1 MRKNINFKRILR
13 IISSVIIILLVVSIE
28 SVLCNHPNNLV
39 ERNVNSFYN
48 EKENTLDYVVMGSSA
63 AQYGIFPAII
73 WKENEITGNTLCV
86 DGCNS
91 KIYLSLLKEILSTQK
106 NAIIVV
112 DMDGFNYTIEHK
124 EFNSKSF
131 WIDTMKRNENW
142 KETINRV
149 DKENKIEHYL
159 PILKYHKNFFHSYN
173 NISISIEKLFGKST
187 DSMKGAGFLNEN
199 RLPEDEMKSLVVLKN
214 FYPAPNAVPQ
224 EREAL
229 LYEFLNYC
237 KDNKVKDVLFCD
249 FPKAY
254 STDEKYADLLSY
266 EEKGAYNEKIIK
278 EYGYNVLNFNKLNNP
293 CKLTKEDFADSYHLK
308 YTGAI
313 KISNFLGNYIKE
325 NYDINEKN
333 DQLISKWNKSTEEA
347 YKKYNL

>member
-1 MRKNINFKRILR
+1 MKKKIVFKRFLR
-13 IISSVIIILLVVSIE
+13 IISSVMIILLVVSIA
-28 SVLCNHPNNLV
+28 SVLCNHPNDLV

-48 EKENTLDYVVMGSSA
+48 EKENTLDYVVMGSSG
-63 AQYGIFPAII
+63 AQCAVFPATI
-73 WKENEITGNTLCV
+73 WMKSKISGNALCV

-91 KIYLSLLKEILSTQK
+91 KIYLSILKEILSTQK
-106 NAIIVV
+106 NAVIVV
-112 DMDGFNYTIEHK
+112 DMDGFNYIIENK
-124 EFNSKSF
+124 GYNSKSF
-131 WIDTMKRNENW
+131 WIDTMRRNENW
-142 KETINRV
+142 KDTINRL
-149 DKENKIEHYL
+149 DKENKIEHYV
-159 PILKYHKNFFHSYN
+159 PILKYHCNFFHSYK
-173 NISISIEKLFGKST
+173 NISISKEKLFGKNT
-187 DSMKGAGFLNEN
+187 DLMKGSNFLNEN
-199 RLPEDEMKSLVVLKN
+199 RLPEDEMKSLVILEN
-214 FYPAPNAVPQ
+214 FYPQPKAVPQ

-266 EEKGAYNEKIIK
+266 EEKGAYNEKIIN

-313 KISNFLGNYIKE
+313 KLSEFLGNYIKE
-325 NYDINEKN
+325 NYDINEK
-333 DQLISKWNKSTEEA
+333 DEQLITEWDKSAAEA